1 MTKYLIKGKLKNIV
15 GKILSAHVELQVEEE
30 GSAAIEAL
38 LQHKDFPA
46 HLFTEG
52 TFVIDN
58 FSIEDCDPFEKI
70 EYEEVKESITFDSKE
85 IAQILE
91 GLNMCEMTYINPTAV
106 ENIKKIK
113 EKIAK
118 FQTLLLYTYYL

>member
-1 MTKYLIKGKLKNIV
+1 MTKYLVKGKLKNIV

-38 LQHKDFPA
+38 FQHKDFPA
-46 HLFTEG
+46 HLFTKG

-91 GLNMCEMTYINPTAV
+91 GLNICEMTYINPTAI

-118 FQTLLLYTYYL
+118 F

>member
-15 GKILSAHVELQVEEE
+15 GKILSAHVELQIEEE
-30 GSAAIEAL
+30 DSAAIEAL

-70 EYEEVKESITFDSKE
+70 EYEEVKEDIVFDSKE

-91 GLNMCEMTYINPTAV
+91 GLTICEMTYINPVAI
-106 ENIKKIK
+106 EEIKKLK
-113 EKIAK
+113 EKIIK
-118 FQTLLLYTYYL
+118 LN

>member
-1 MTKYLIKGKLKNIV
+1 MTKYLVKGKLKNII
-15 GKILSAHVELQVEEE
+15 GKILSAHIELQVEEE
-30 GSAAIEAL
+30 GSAAVEAL

-70 EYEEVKESITFDSKE
+70 EYEEVKESIVFDSKE

-91 GLNMCEMTYINPTAV
+91 GLTICEMTYINPAAI
-106 ENIKKIK
+106 EEIKKLK
-113 EKIAK
+113 EKIIK
-118 FQTLLLYTYYL
+118 LN

>member
-1 MTKYLIKGKLKNIV
+1 MTKYLVKGKLKNIV

-58 FSIEDCDPFEKI
+58 FSIKDCDPFEKI
-70 EYEEVKESITFDSKE
+70 EYEEIKENITFDSKE
-85 IAQILE
+85 LAKILE
-91 GLNMCEMTYINPTAV
+91 GLTICEMTYINPAAL
-106 ENIKKIK
+106 EEIKKLK
-113 EKIAK
+113 EKIVK
-118 FQTLLLYTYYL
+118 LNLNK

>member
-1 MTKYLIKGKLKNIV
+1 MKKMTKYLVKGKLKNII

-38 LQHKDFPA
+38 LQHEDFPA

-70 EYEEVKESITFDSKE
+70 EYEEVKENIKFNSKE
-85 IAQILE
+85 IAKILE
-91 GLNMCEMTYINPTAV
+91 ALTICEMTYINPAA
-106 ENIKKIK
+106 IKEIKELK
-113 EKIAK
+113 EKIIK
-118 FQTLLLYTYYL
+118 LN

>member
-1 MTKYLIKGKLKNIV
+1 MTKYLVKGKLKSII

-38 LQHKDFPA
+38 LQHEDFPA

-52 TFVIDN
+52 TFIIDD

-70 EYEEVKESITFDSKE
+70 EYEEAEENITFDSKE

-91 GLNMCEMTYINPTAV
+91 GLNMCKLTYTNPAAI
-106 ENIKKIK
+106 ERIEKIK
-113 EKIAK
+113 EKITK
-118 FQTLLLYTYYL
+118 LNSNK

>member
-1 MTKYLIKGKLKNIV
+1 MTKYLVKGKLKNIV
-15 GKILSAHVELQVEEE
+15 SKILSAHIELQVEEE
-30 GSAAIEAL
+30 GSAAVEAL

-52 TFVIDN
+52 IFVIDN

-70 EYEEVKESITFDSKE
+70 EYEEVKESIVFNSKE

-91 GLNMCEMTYINPTAV
+91 GLTICEMTYINPAAI
-106 ENIKKIK
+106 EEIKKLK
-113 EKIAK
+113 EKIIK
-118 FQTLLLYTYYL
+118 LN